1 MAAVET
7 ERILYIFLK
16 NFHTYSLSVTVRNSV
31 HLLVFDGS
39 SEIGGI
45 FLFRIF
51 SFAVMGTG
59 NGSKYRPRIQL
70 GADREIQDKDTTKT
84 GCWVSLS

>member
-7 ERILYIFLK
+7 ERNLYIFFFK
-16 NFHTYSLSVTVRNSV
+16 FHTYSLSVT
-31 HLLVFDGS
+31 VFDGS

-59 NGSKYRPRIQL
+59 NGSNGRDPTRPRIQL

-84 GCWVSLS
+84 G

>member
-7 ERILYIFLK
+7 ERNLYIFFLK
-16 NFHTYSLSVTVRNSV
+16 FHTYSLSVTVRNLV

-59 NGSKYRPRIQL
+59 NGSNGRDPTRPRIQL

-84 GCWVSLS
+84 S